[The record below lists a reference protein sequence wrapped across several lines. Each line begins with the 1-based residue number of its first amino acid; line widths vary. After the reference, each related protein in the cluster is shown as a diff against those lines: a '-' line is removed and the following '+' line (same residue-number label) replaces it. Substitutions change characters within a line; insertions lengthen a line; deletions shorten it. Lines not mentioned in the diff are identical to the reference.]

1 MKHNT
6 GRFSADGGRI
16 MTRKTGLFNILLLF
30 TITGMTGTPAA
41 AFLSPDDFTPPLQTP
56 SVETTALSSAIATY
70 AVEKSFA
77 GITLTQNER
86 DALSSFYAA
95 RWNQPYWMNEDGPKP
110 IVSPLLSALRHADL
124 YALAPSDF
132 ASALKLED
140 NGWDETGPIELARSE
155 ITLMRAALLY
165 ARQASAGR
173 IRPGSIARKITV
185 KPKPRDPAM
194 VLDIMSTHENPVEY
208 LRSLHPDTPEFKQ
221 LREAYLDYR
230 NIVARGGWPVIS
242 RGKALKLGSTGK
254 RVIALRK
261 RLAATG
267 DLPAS
272 EPTEKESFDEAL
284 RKAVMA
290 AQTRYGIKPDGVA
303 GSNTLRIFNIP
314 AAKRLEQLRVN
325 LERRRWLPRNLG
337 YRHVI
342 VNQAE
347 FKLRVFENN
356 KEIYQSRVVV
366 GKPGHSTPEFSN
378 SIKTVV
384 FNPYWNVPRS
394 IATKEILPILAR
406 NPGYLARKGMSLI
419 SSRGRTISPYGVN
432 WDRVSRRSFN
442 FRIRQRPGARNALGR
457 IKFLFPNEHS
467 VYMHDTP
474 SKSLF
479 KRDERAFSHGCVR
492 VQDPVKFAEVLMQ
505 PQFGWSKNT
514 IARKIAARRNRAV
527 RLKENIPVHLTYRT
541 VWVDKN
547 GKLNFR
553 RDFYGR
559 DKTLAAAMKRKD
571 RPRKLAR
578 LRRTQN

>member
-1 MKHNT
+1 M
-6 GRFSADGGRI
+6 GRFGANGGRN
-16 MTRKTGLFNILLLF
+16 MKFKTQLFNILAVF
-30 TITGMTGTPAA
+30 ATAGMAITPAF
-41 AFLSPDDFTPPLQTP
+41 AFLPPDGIASPIQSPP
-56 SVETTALSSAIATY
+56 VKTTVLSSAIATY

-77 GITLTQNER
+77 GITLTRNER

-95 RWNQPYWMNEDGPKP
+95 RWNQPYWMKENGPRP
-110 IVSPLLSALRHADL
+110 IVTPFLSALRHADL
-124 YALAPSDF
+124 YALSPSDF

-140 NGWDETGPIELARSE
+140 EGWSETGPVELARSE
-155 ITLMRAALLY
+155 VTLMRAALLY

-173 IRPGSIARKITV
+173 IRPRSVAGNITV
-185 KPKPRDPAM
+185 DPKPRDPAM

-208 LRSLHPDTPEFKQ
+208 LKSLHPNTPEFKR

-230 NIVARGGWPVIS
+230 NIVARGGWPVI
-242 RGKALKLGSTGK
+242 GKGRALKLGSTGK

-261 RLAATG
+261 YLAITG
-267 DLPAS
+267 DLPEN
-272 EPTEKESFDEAL
+272 EPTDKAVFDDAL
-284 RKAVMA
+284 RKAVKTIQA
-290 AQTRYGIKPDGVA
+290 RHGLKADGVA
-303 GSNTLRIFNIP
+303 GSSTLEILNIP
-314 AAKRLEQLRVN
+314 ATKRLEQIQLN
-325 LERRRWLPRNLG
+325 LERRRWLPDDLG
-337 YRHVI
+337 YRHVL

-347 FKLRVFENN
+347 FKLRVFENK

-384 FNPYWNVPRS
+384 LNPYWNVPRS

-406 NPGYLARKGMSLI
+406 NPGYLARKGMSLV
-419 SSRGRTISPYGVN
+419 SSQGRTISPYSVN
-432 WDRVSRRSFN
+432 WSRVSRRSFN

-457 IKFLFPNEHS
+457 IKFLFPNGHS

-479 KRDERAFSHGCVR
+479 NRDERAFSHGCVR
-492 VQDPVKFAEVLMQ
+492 VQNPVKFAEILMQ
-505 PQFGWSKNT
+505 PQFGWSKKA
-514 IARKIAARRNRAV
+514 ISRKIAARRNRAI

-541 VWVDKN
+541 VWV
-547 GKLNFR
+547 GKDGELNFR

-559 DKTLAAAMKRKD
+559 DKNLAKAMKKKD